1 MATTRDALIWHDQ
14 MRRAFAVAKN
24 GPLVNE
30 NPRVGCVLA
39 TDDGVIVAEGY
50 HRGVGTPHAEVDALT
65 ALSAKRISARGL
77 TAIVTLEPCR
87 HVGRTGPCTQALI
100 DAGVRRVVFS
110 LSDPGGQSAGGA
122 DLLREQGIDVIA
134 DVLPDLGMDLLRH
147 WYLSTS
153 LSRPFVTAKW
163 AQSLDGRSAAADGTS
178 QWITSAETRARVHE
192 DRSGHGA
199 ILVGTETALVDNP
212 SLTARRDDGTL
223 YPTQPHAVVMG
234 LRDLSPGAKLLDHPG
249 GFSHFRTHAPLDV
262 LGALFSRGIRSLYLE
277 GGATIVA
284 AFLRE
289 NLIDELHI
297 TMGPLLLG
305 GDKVAVTNIGVHTLS
320 EAKHLDLID
329 FYVTGGDIT
338 ITARPRP
345 APTLATTPAE
355 EA

>member
-1 MATTRDALIWHDQ
+1 MTATREALIWHDQ
-14 MRRAFAVAKN
+14 MRLAFTLAKR

-39 TDDGVIVAEGY
+39 TDEGIVVAEGF
-50 HRGVGTPHAEVDALT
+50 HRGAGTPHAEVDALS
-65 ALSAKRISARGL
+65 ALSAKGISAKGL

-87 HVGRTGPCTQALI
+87 HVGRTGPCAQALI

-110 LSDPGGQSAGGA
+110 LSDPGGESAGGA
-122 DLLREQGIDVIA
+122 HLLQDHGVEVIGG
-134 DVLPDLGMDLLRH
+134 VLPDLGMDLLRH
-147 WYLSTS
+147 WYTATS
-153 LSRPFVTAKW
+153 LGRPFVTAKW

-178 QWITSAETRARVHE
+178 QWITSADTRSRVHE
-192 DRSGHGA
+192 DRSQHGA

-234 LRDLSPGAKLLDHPG
+234 LRDLPGHAKIFDHPG
-249 GFSHFRTHAPLDV
+249 GVSHFRTHAPTDV
-262 LGALFSRGIRSLYLE
+262 LSTLYSRGIRSLYLE

-289 NLIDELHI
+289 NLVDELHI

-305 GDKVAVTNIGVHTLS
+305 GDRVAVTDIGVTTLD
-320 EAKHLDLID
+320 EAKHLDLVD

-338 ITARPRP
+338 IVARPRST
-345 APTLATTPAE
+345 PTSLPTPAK